1 MSVFAEENESR
12 TNETRPRISVVVSPE
27 LKAGTPSVGKKI
39 RIILVDDHLVM
50 RQGLAGLLR
59 GEPDFEIAGE
69 ASDGESAVKLVRE
82 IRPDVT
88 LMDIGMPRMDGIQAT
103 AVIHREFP
111 EIRIIG
117 LSMFQEDN
125 RRTAMREAGATA
137 YLTKSGPSEELIEA
151 IRACVR

>member
-1 MSVFAEENESR
+1 M
-12 TNETRPRISVVVSPE
+12 
-27 LKAGTPSVGKKI
+27 
-39 RIILVDDHLVM
+39 VM

-69 ASDGESAVKLVRE
+69 ASDGESAVELARE

-88 LMDIGMPRMDGIQAT
+88 LMDIGLPGMDGVQTTTI
-103 AVIHREFP
+103 IHKEFP
-111 EIRIIG
+111 EIKIIG

-125 RRTAMREAGATA
+125 HKAAMREAGAA
-137 YLTKSGPSEELIEA
+137 SYFTKSGPAEELIEA